1 MSCIS
6 IVLTVIEKEKD
17 NKPESR
23 KQPTEDYYSGY
34 YWGNEPYDSSEI
46 IDRRKSDDELKN
58 KVKENLRK
66 NDKLDP
72 SRIEVY
78 VNNSAIT
85 LKGSVKTYEERG
97 LAGQAAW
104 NVSGVSEVL
113 NDLQVTDPETV
124 GPRRK
129 P

>member
-1 MSCIS
+1 MGCIH
-6 IVLTVIEKEKD
+6 IVLTVIEKD
-17 NKPESR
+17 NKPGSR

-58 KVKENLRK
+58 KVQENLRK
-66 NDKLDP
+66 TDKLDP
-72 SRIEVY
+72 SRIEVL

-104 NVSGVSEVL
+104 NISGVSEVL

>member
-1 MSCIS
+1 MSCIR